1 MKSLEGT
8 ERTVGGMSEPREGI
22 IFYRSF
28 YESIRELPPENAV
41 NVYNAVF
48 QYGFYGE
55 QNKLSGIEKA
65 IFTIIKPQLDANQR
79 KYESGKKGGRPA
91 KKKTDGEDE
100 GETKAK
106 PNNNQAETK
115 TKAKENVKEKEN
127 EKKKETETN
136 NDKDTDTDTFND
148 NALISFHSKDRK
160 AFHLTKEDIAS
171 FPIINPGANILGLL
185 EMVKDKWDYSIPEN
199 YSKSDVLES
208 LKKRVSAM
216 QEEQERKKQSGNAGR
231 PTGARMILPDDFD
244 EGEMLPYS

>member
-8 ERTVGGMSEPREGI
+8 ERTVDSVNEPREGI

-55 QNKLSGIEKA
+55 QNELAGIEKA

-91 KKKTDGEDE
+91 RKKTDGEDE

-106 PNNNQAETK
+106 PNNNQTEIK
-115 TKAKENVKEKEN
+115 GKAKGKENVKENVKEKGN
-127 EKKKETETN
+127 EKKK
-136 NDKDTDTDTFND
+136 DTDTNTFND
-148 NALISFHSKDRK
+148 NVLISFHSKDGK
-160 AFHLTKEDIAS
+160 IFHLTKEDIAS

-185 EMVKDKWDYSIPEN
+185 EMVKEKHDFTVPEHYN
-199 YSKSDVLES
+199 KADVVEK
-208 LKKRVSAM
+208 LKVRVSGM
-216 QEEQERKKQSGNAGR
+216 QREFMEREQKKHNEK
-231 PTGARMILPDDFD
+231 MVLPDNID
-244 EGEMLPYS
+244 GEELLPYN